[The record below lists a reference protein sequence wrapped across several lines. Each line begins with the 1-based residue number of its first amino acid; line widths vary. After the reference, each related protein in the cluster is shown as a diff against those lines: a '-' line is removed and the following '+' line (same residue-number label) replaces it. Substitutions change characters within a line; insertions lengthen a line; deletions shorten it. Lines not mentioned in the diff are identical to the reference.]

1 MGGVHRLG
9 DAYARA
15 WCRCYTSFRMRP
27 ARVLS
32 VLALVAASWPASRIA
47 RADTPPSVWD
57 VAKDTAEADRWAL
70 HVKVQRLLHS
80 PPAETPEF
88 LELRRDQELRL
99 ESARM
104 LLEQADAGHSPDA
117 RLRFDLGTV
126 YEDIAVL
133 ERRTD
138 LTPRAVA
145 VLAPALEAF
154 PDAPGSTGA
163 LDSLVDAYAHLN
175 RPHEEVAAATRYIP
189 RLLDDRARVGPLM
202 NLGEAEMRLGQLDDA
217 LATLREGLR
226 ECERLPNSSG
236 VNETYALTLWD
247 VAVALD
253 RSGDPAGAETTAA
266 KARGWSWSEAMG
278 SGAIQMARLVTGW
291 DAIRNTDDV
300 FFVPEWERDWYLALG
315 ESVAAQGAS
324 DPRDAAHG
332 WAEAERHWMAYVSGA
347 IAEGSTDRWLP
358 LARARLAR
366 THAARVAAEKRAAKL
381 PPRAASPDG
390 TTTL

>member
-1 MGGVHRLG
+1 
-9 DAYARA
+9 
-15 WCRCYTSFRMRP
+15 MRT
-27 ARVLS
+27 AAVLS
-32 VLALVAASWPASRIA
+32 ALAILAASASSIAAIA

-57 VAKDTAEADRWAL
+57 AAKDPGERDRWAL
-70 HVKVQRLLHS
+70 HVKVQRLLHAL
-80 PPAETPEF
+80 PAGAPEF

-104 LLEQADAGHSPDA
+104 LLEQADAAHSPDA

-175 RPHEEVAAATRYIP
+175 RPREEVAAATRYLP

-202 NLGEAEMRLGQLDDA
+202 NLGEAQMRLGQLDDA

-236 VNETYALTLWD
+236 INETYALTLWD

-253 RSGDPAGAETTAA
+253 RSGDPRGAEATAE
-266 KARGWSWSEAMG
+266 KARGWSWSEAIG
-278 SGAIQMARLVTGW
+278 AGAIQMARLVTGW

-315 ESVAAQGAS
+315 ESVAAKAAS
-324 DPRDAAHG
+324 DPRDAVRA
-332 WAEAERHWMAYVSGA
+332 WAEAERHWTAYVSGA
-347 IAEGSTDRWLP
+347 TGDGSTDRWLP
-358 LARARLAR
+358 LARSRLAR
-366 THAARVAAEKRAAKL
+366 THSARITAEKRAAKL
-381 PPRAASPDG
+381 PPRAPSADG
-390 TTTL
+390 TTAL

>member
-1 MGGVHRLG
+1 
-9 DAYARA
+9 
-15 WCRCYTSFRMRP
+15 MRTP
-27 ARVLS
+27 AVLW
-32 VLALVAASWPASRIA
+32 ALSLTFAAASCPWAAPIA
-47 RADTPPSVWD
+47 RADTPPSVWE
-57 VAKDTAEADRWAL
+57 VAKDPGEVDRWGL
-70 HVKVQRLLHS
+70 HVRVQRLLNS
-80 PPAETPEF
+80 VPAGSPEF

-104 LLEQADAGHSPDA
+104 LLEQADAAHSPDA

-163 LDSLVDAYAHLN
+163 LDSLTDAYAHLN
-175 RPHEEVAAATRYIP
+175 RPREEVAVATRYIP

-202 NLGEAEMRLGQLDDA
+202 NMGEAQMRLGQLDDA
-217 LATLREGLR
+217 LATLREVLR
-226 ECERLPNSSG
+226 ECERLPNSSQ

-253 RSGDPAGAETTAA
+253 RSGDPRGAETTAA
-266 KARGWSWSEAMG
+266 KARGWSWSEAIG

-291 DAIRNTDDV
+291 DMIHNTDGV

-315 ESVAAQGAS
+315 ESVAAQTAS
-324 DPRDAAHG
+324 DPRDAVHA
-332 WAEAERHWMAYVSGA
+332 WAEADRHWTAYVAGA
-347 IAEGSTDRWLP
+347 TADGSTDRWLP
-358 LARARLAR
+358 IARSRLSHA
-366 THAARVAAEKRAAKL
+366 HAARVAAERRAAKL
-381 PPRAASPDG
+381 PPRAPSPDG
-390 TTTL
+390 TTAL